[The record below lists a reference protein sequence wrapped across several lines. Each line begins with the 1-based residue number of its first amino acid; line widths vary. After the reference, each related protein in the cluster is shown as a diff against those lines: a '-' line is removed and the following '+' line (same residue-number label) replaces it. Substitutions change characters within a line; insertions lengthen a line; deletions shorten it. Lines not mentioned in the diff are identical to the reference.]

1 VAFGHSIAVNG
12 MSSQQPYRGYVICS
26 EHRSGSTLL
35 CEYLRSTGSLGNPDE
50 FFRFTEDSIRLER
63 DPDLLAQIVKTAST
77 PNGIYGLKVF
87 SQQFDSTMKARWVER
102 LPELRFIHLERE
114 DLLGQAISLV
124 KARQTQQFT
133 ADELAVRQ
141 PAYDK
146 KALDRALHRISE
158 GQMRWRRYFARNGI
172 EPLRLTYEDLI
183 AAPVQAVAGV
193 VKLLGLP
200 SDICISPKDPGLRV
214 QRDSSSDL
222 WRQAYLNEARDLTY
236 LDHPLGK
243 KRIWLRRFAR
253 DVAQAAGSLKG
264 GRHSR
269 P

>member
-1 VAFGHSIAVNG
+1 

-35 CEYLRSTGSLGNPDE
+35 CEYLRSTRLLGNPDE
-50 FFRFTEDSIRLER
+50 FFRRTEDSVRLEQ
-63 DPDLLAQIVKTAST
+63 DQEVLAQILETAAT

-87 SQQFDSTMKARWVER
+87 SQQFDATMKARWVER
-102 LPELRFIHLERE
+102 LPDLRFIHLERE

-124 KARQTQQFT
+124 KALQTQQFT

-141 PAYDK
+141 PTYDK
-146 KALDRALHRISE
+146 KAVDRALHRLAE

-172 EPLRLTYEDLI
+172 EPLRLTYEDLV
-183 AAPVQAVAGV
+183 AAPDQAVAKV
-193 VKLLGLP
+193 VNLLGLP
-200 SDICISPKDPGLRV
+200 AEICIRPKEPDLKV
-214 QRDSSSDL
+214 QRDSSSDM

-253 DVAQAAGSLKG
+253 DVGQAARSFKA
-264 GRHSR
+264 GRHPRS
-269 P
+269 